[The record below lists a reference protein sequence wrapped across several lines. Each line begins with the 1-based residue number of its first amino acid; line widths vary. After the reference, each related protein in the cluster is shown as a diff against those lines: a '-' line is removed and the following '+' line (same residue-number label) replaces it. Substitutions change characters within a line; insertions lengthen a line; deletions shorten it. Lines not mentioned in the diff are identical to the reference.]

1 MTIRTPLAR
10 HLALTCVAALL
21 VAATI
26 ACAPEPG
33 PEAPSL
39 ELTPAVDH
47 PNGSLDGSSPHTS
60 TPDRLEPAAPTTTVP
75 LSSTTTPTVA
85 EPSALLP
92 NEPTPQPA
100 TDDSVTNPTAPAATS
115 PQEPDNIEPET
126 DLGLGPD
133 NQATAPAAESERS
146 RAALVQAPV
155 MAPTTDA
162 NVPDLN
168 ALRPFAAAQSAGQVV
183 LDRGHV
189 DLVEVTVAGGAL
201 VVQVKDENTPGGTAF
216 RKPTDVQSRV
226 KDAAKIQVPADPSFA
241 FLGAAGSDLWML
253 PQVQDPAL
261 LWPGWSTERLGP
273 GQVRGDNVTLRL
285 ATVDG
290 PGSFAL
296 FTTNQFGVPTV
307 IFDND
312 GTAPNSTVIPI
323 NTHAHSSWAFGA
335 PGVYRLTFEVS
346 ATLQDGT
353 AVSTPVTYMYLV
365 GDATAPVPWDVTAD
379 AATTV
384 PPSGSGP
391 AATTGA
397 TSAGGG
403 TATGSNSAGATS
415 SAAAASAS
423 ATSGAQGALARTGSS
438 PLILLLVGSVLVA
451 AGAVARRL
459 SMRLRP

>member
-10 HLALTCVAALL
+10 HAASTCVAALL
-21 VAATI
+21 VAATTI
-26 ACAPEPG
+26 ACAPVPG

-39 ELTPAVDH
+39 EPPPAVDH
-47 PNGSLDGSSPHTS
+47 PTDSLDGSSPHT
-60 TPDRLEPAAPTTTVP
+60 TAPDRLELAAPTTTVP
-75 LSSTTTPTVA
+75 LSSTTTPT
-85 EPSALLP
+85 
-92 NEPTPQPA
+92 
-100 TDDSVTNPTAPAATS
+100 APAAPS
-115 PQEPDNIEPET
+115 PQEPDTIEPEP
-126 DLGLGPD
+126 DLGPGPD
-133 NQATAPAAESERS
+133 DQAAALVPESERS
-146 RAALVQAPV
+146 RAALVPAPAI
-155 MAPTTDA
+155 APTADA

-168 ALRPFAAAQSAGQVV
+168 AVRPFAAAQSSGQVV

-201 VVQVKDENTPGGTAF
+201 VVQVKDDTTPGGTAF
-216 RKPTDVQSRV
+216 WEPADVQARV

-241 FLGAAGSDLWML
+241 FLGEAGSDLWML

-285 ATVDG
+285 ATADG

-335 PGVYRLTFEVS
+335 QGVYRLTFEVS

-353 AVSTPVTYMYLV
+353 AASTPVTYVYLV
-365 GDATAPVPWDVTAD
+365 GDTTAPVPWDATAD
-379 AATTV
+379 PATTV

-403 TATGSNSAGATS
+403 TAGPGTATGSNSAGATTG
-415 SAAAASAS
+415 AAAASAS
-423 ATSGAQGALARTGSS
+423 VASGAQGALARTGSS
-438 PLILLLVGSVLVA
+438 PLILLLLASVLVA